1 MSVVTPRKSP
11 AAVARPV
18 VSGTLA
24 RIRAQMPALSASE
37 KAVARWVVEHYERVP
52 HLSMGRVAQESGVSD
67 TTVLR
72 LCRTLGF
79 QGFTELKFRCIQDL
93 ASETVGRADTA
104 DDAGGHAV
112 VRTVFAQAAQALAD
126 TLAVMDGATFQE
138 AVERLAG
145 ADRILIIGVG
155 TSIPVVESMYQRLF
169 RLGLNC
175 RAQTD
180 AYLQLMDAA
189 LVKPGDVV
197 VGISHT
203 GASLDPIATLRT
215 ARQAGA
221 FTMCITGNAESPI
234 TEQADITL
242 VSVSE
247 EIRVEALAS
256 RIAQIAIVDSLYVA
270 LALHDRERA
279 LSNEQRAYDAV
290 LPKTV

>member
-1 MSVVTPRKSP
+1 MSVVTPP
-11 AAVARPV
+11 GAPV
-18 VSGTLA
+18 GASTGTLA
-24 RIRAQMPALSASE
+24 RIRAQMPAFSASE
-37 KAVARWVVEHYERVP
+37 KAVARWMVEHHDQVP

-72 LCRTLGF
+72 FCRTLGL
-79 QGFTELKFRCIQDL
+79 QGFTELKFHLIQEL
-93 ASETVGRADTA
+93 AATVGSEQATDATA
-104 DDAGGHAV
+104 GHEVA
-112 VRTVFAQAAQALAD
+112 RMVFAQATQALAD
-126 TLAVMDGATFQE
+126 TLAVMDGDAFQRAVVMLAE
-138 AVERLAG
+138 AN
-145 ADRILIIGVG
+145 RILIIGVG
-155 TSIPVVESMYQRLF
+155 TSSPVVESMHQRLF

-189 LVKPGDVV
+189 LVAPGDVV

-221 FTMCITGNAESPI
+221 ATICITGNAESPI
-234 TEQADITL
+234 TEYADVTL
-242 VSVSE
+242 VSVSQ
-247 EIRVEALAS
+247 EIRVEALSS
-256 RIAQIAIVDSLYVA
+256 RIAQVAIVDSLYVA
-270 LALHDRERA
+270 LSMHDRARA